1 MRRDSYS
8 AMIKRLLSKCVSKNG
23 CCRKT
28 QSMLSEAL
36 DYPEDYGKAAACAG
50 KFLCPDCAAAYMREC
65 FIRYGTVT
73 DPEKS
78 YHLEMDFPDEKLRD
92 CAASVMTGAG
102 FEAKTGMRKSRYSL
116 YIKNSETICDFLAFI
131 GAVGA
136 SFDFINLKLLKEEA
150 MAINRQTNFETA
162 NLQKTVNA
170 NRIYINAIKFLMESG
185 NFDTLPE
192 DLVETGKL
200 RLEYDTASMSYLGS
214 CHSPTISKSGVKHRL
229 DRLVRIANDI
239 KGAK

>member
-1 MRRDSYS
+1 MRNESYS
-8 AMIKRLLSKCVSKNG
+8 SRIKRVLSEFTPKNG

-36 DYPEDYGKAAACAG
+36 DYPEDFGKAVKCAG
-50 KFLCPDCAAAYMREC
+50 KFLCRDCAAAFIREC

-78 YHLEMDFPDEKLRD
+78 YHLEIDFPDEGLRD
-92 CAASVMTGAG
+92 CAVALLADAG
-102 FEAKTGMRKSRYSL
+102 FEAKSGIRKSRYTL
-116 YIKNSETICDFLAFI
+116 YIKNSETLCDLLAFI
-131 GAVGA
+131 GAVNA
-136 SFDFINLKLLKEEA
+136 SFDFINLKLMKEEA

-170 NRIYINAIKFLMESG
+170 NRTYISAINFLIESG

-229 DRLVRIANDI
+229 DRLLQISNEI
-239 KGAK
+239 KNAK